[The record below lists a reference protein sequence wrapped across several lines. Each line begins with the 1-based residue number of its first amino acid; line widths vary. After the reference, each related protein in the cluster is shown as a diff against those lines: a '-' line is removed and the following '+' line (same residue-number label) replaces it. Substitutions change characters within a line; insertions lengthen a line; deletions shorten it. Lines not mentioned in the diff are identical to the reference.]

1 MLMIDAFLGLQSIST
16 SVSLCSFLFSTSFI
30 AFKYFFLSPKI
41 RLKICPSD
49 TKLPMQYIHSH
60 VKIEK
65 QNWLEEE
72 KTKVNKL
79 KCLQGV
85 IGEILFF

>member
-1 MLMIDAFLGLQSIST
+1 MIDVFLGLESIFT
-16 SVSLCSFLFSTSFI
+16 SASLCSFLFLISFI

-41 RLKICPSD
+41 RFKICPSD
-49 TKLPMQYIHSH
+49 TKLSMQYIHSH

-72 KTKVNKL
+72 KTEVNKL
-79 KCLQGV
+79 KCLQRVMGGV
-85 IGEILFF
+85 LFF